1 MTALDDLRTAAI
13 RELDD
18 LTHEA
23 AQPTCIAVVDAILD
37 AARELAREEL
47 ANAVG
52 RIEVDAKRDDEKRA
66 WDGYAAAFV
75 AMVDPD
81 TDAGPF
87 GVAHDAAVYA
97 DHLLVERRKRWGTP

>member
-1 MTALDDLRTAAI
+1 MTALDDLRAAAI

-23 AQPTCIAVVDAILD
+23 AQATCIALVDAILD

-52 RIEVDAKRDDEKRA
+52 RIEVDAKREDEKRA
-66 WDGYAAAFV
+66 WDGFASSA
-75 AMVDPD
+75 P
-81 TDAGPF
+81 
-87 GVAHDAAVYA
+87 YA
-97 DHLLVERRKRWGTP
+97 DTHLQAQHADRLMAERRKRWGTP